1 MVARRTRKASDAFG
15 REINEDAIGTRK
27 LFWKVKNVRNRV
39 RNNCV
44 TIRERHKRLLI
55 NQGEARSRPRG
66 GVKGYFATCLMSEEW
81 KRRR

>member
-1 MVARRTRKASDAFG
+1 M
-15 REINEDAIGTRK
+15 
-27 LFWKVKNVRNRV
+27 RNRV

-66 GVKGYFATCLMSEEW
+66 GGEGVFRNMFNVRRVEEEEVDFNIDVRRESGYV
-81 KRRR
+81 